1 MKKNLLKVLS
11 LTLIAVMAMT
21 VIGSAATITRGTE
34 GAATTVTVAGVGTG
48 DEVTLLVVPAGLA
61 LDKIDLTDA
70 DTSNDIIFIDQ
81 VTANGTTASFKFT
94 TAVEKYDL
102 YSGYSTM
109 DVAAG
114 ALSDLAPAGGEEGGD
129 DPVVTAPTV
138 ETAKIVKADAFG
150 LTGFT
155 RIFVK
160 LEEGQNG
167 LWMPAHSAADSA
179 IYYSTERVGYDGL
192 VKTDATTIENILTEL
207 TWANVAPTADQTIAM
222 YGDMT
227 GEGTINILDSARVK
241 KLINK
246 IGAGESSDAKEY
258 LTADATGESVINI
271 LDSAQLKKYIRALG
285 SGESYAF
292 PIVSK

>member
-11 LTLIAVMAMT
+11 LTLVAIMAMT
-21 VIGSAATITRGTE
+21 VIGSAATITRGAE
-34 GAATTVTVAGVGTG
+34 GAATTVTVAGVGSG

-61 LDKIDLTDA
+61 LDEIDLTDT

-109 DVAAG
+109 DIADG

-129 DPVVTAPTV
+129 DPVVTAPTIDA
-138 ETAKIVKADAFG
+138 AKTKLYDKKDAFG
-150 LTGFT
+150 LAGFR

-179 IYYSTERVGYDGL
+179 IYYSAEREGYDGL
-192 VKTDATTIENILTEL
+192 VKTDAETIANVLTEL
-207 TWANVAPTADQTIAM
+207 TWANVAPTTDQTIAL
-222 YGDMT
+222 YGNVNGDT
-227 GEGTINILDSARVK
+227 KVSAFDYTEIRKFV
-241 KLINK
+241 
-246 IGAGESSDAKEY
+246 
-258 LTADATGESVINI
+258 
-271 LDSAQLKKYIRALG
+271 LKKISFDKKQLLTGDTNFDSKVSAFDYTEIRKFVLKKINEFAPV
-285 SGESYAF
+285 ADR
-292 PIVSK
+292 

>member
-11 LTLIAVMAMT
+11 LTLVAIMAMT
-21 VIGSAATITRGTE
+21 VIGSAATITRGAE
-34 GAATTVTVAGVGTG
+34 GAATTVTVAGVGSG

-102 YSGYSTM
+102 YSGFSTM
-109 DVAAG
+109 DITEG

-138 ETAKIVKADAFG
+138 ETAKIVKANAFG
-150 LTGFT
+150 LTGIT

-167 LWMPAHSAADSA
+167 AWMPAHSAADSA
-179 IYYSTERVGYDGL
+179 IYYSTEREGYDGL
-192 VKTDATTIENILTEL
+192 VKTDATTIENILAEI
-207 TWANVAPTADQTIAM
+207 TWANVAPTADQTIAK
-222 YGDMT
+222 YGDLS
-227 GEGTINILDSARVK
+227 GEGSISAADYVQIKKWIQKKVTFSNKQLLTGDTSYDSGISAADYVQIK
-241 KLINK
+241 KFIQKK
-246 IGAGESSDAKEY
+246 IDEF
-258 LTADATGESVINI
+258 TSVTN
-271 LDSAQLKKYIRALG
+271 R
-285 SGESYAF
+285 
-292 PIVSK
+292 

>member
-11 LTLIAVMAMT
+11 LTLVAIMAMT

-102 YSGYSTM
+102 YSGFSTM
-109 DVAAG
+109 DIAEG

-138 ETAKIVKADAFG
+138 ETAKIEKVNPFD

-179 IYYSTERVGYDGL
+179 IYYSTEAEGYDGL

-207 TWANVAPTADQTIAM
+207 TWENVAPTADQTIAK
-222 YGDMT
+222 YGDLS
-227 GEGTINILDSARVK
+227 GDSKISMADSMQIK
-241 KLINK
+241 KLAQKLIEFNK
-246 IGAGESSDAKEY
+246 KQY
-258 LTADATGESVINI
+258 LTGDLSMDGKISMADSMQIKQFAQKII
-271 LDSAQLKKYIRALG
+271 SAFKPVTSR
-285 SGESYAF
+285 
-292 PIVSK
+292 